1 MDSNIKAF
9 VEEEYVYA
17 PSLPV
22 PNVQEMVRKDP
33 LELPERYTRNHEEMQ
48 NSMDNYHLSFEIP
61 VIDLS
66 LLSKGDKAELKKL
79 DLACKDWGFFQVII
93 FSVTISAHQV
103 NKRVYMLNVLPS
115 FFTNQHDF
123 M

>member
-9 VEEEYVYA
+9 AEEEYA

-22 PNVQEMVRKDP
+22 PNVQEMVRRNP
-33 LELPERYTRNHEEMQ
+33 LQLPERYTRNREEMQ
-48 NSMDNYHLSFEIP
+48 NSIDNYHLSFEIP

-66 LLSKGDKAELKKL
+66 LLSKGDKAELNKL
-79 DLACKDWGFFQVII
+79 DLACKDSGFFQVI
-93 FSVTISAHQV
+93 TISAHQV
-103 NKRVYMLNVLPS
+103 NKRAYMLNVLPS
-115 FFTNQHDF
+115 FFTNEHDF